1 MQAVRDVMSE
11 DPVCLET
18 GASVREAARRMKDEN
33 IGNVIITESGRVY
46 GILTD
51 RDIVIRCV
59 ADRDDVASCT
69 CGEICSTD
77 IVTIRPDEPI
87 ERAIALLREHA
98 IRRLIVISEGEK
110 PVGALSLGDL
120 ARERD
125 RESALGEISAAP
137 PNQ

>member
-1 MQAVRDVMSE
+1 MQTVREVMTE
-11 DPVCLET
+11 DPICLEK
-18 GASVREAARRMKDEN
+18 GASVREAAQKMRDGH
-33 IGNVIITESGRVY
+33 IGNVIITDGGRVH

-59 ADRDDVASCT
+59 ADRDDVAGCT

-77 IVTIRPDEPI
+77 IVTIRPEEPI
-87 ERAIALLREHA
+87 ARAISLLREHA
-98 IRRLIVISEGEK
+98 IRRLIVISSDER

-125 RESALGEISAAP
+125 RDSALGEISAAP
-137 PNQ
+137 PQQ